1 MKTVLF
7 FMSGY
12 SWAEQHG
19 RDAVLRFARTA
30 GWRVLCIP
38 YAQAEASRFQLANC
52 TVARDVRGLL
62 EFWCPAGCIAE
73 CGAAPHHLQPYDFG
87 DVPVVFLDR
96 DPSTVEGDAPCVCS
110 DAHAIAKA
118 AFDELYATGIRN
130 FAFAGW
136 YEALTWSVNREAA
149 FAKVAS
155 SAGFGMHVIEMRS
168 PRRHADVEADRL
180 LKAVRSL
187 PKPLAVFAA
196 NDLIAE
202 QIVNVCCANGISVPQ
217 DLAVVGV
224 DNSPDI
230 CENALVSISS
240 IPQDYEGSARRACE
254 CLAGIIAGGRKPGN
268 VTHGVGAVVR
278 RASTRRI
285 GSDARVLGAF
295 EFIRQNAAFG
305 VKVEDVVKAMGCS
318 RRTADLLFSRYVG
331 HSILKELTAVRVNR
345 AKELLRSSDAAVAAV
360 SDMCG
365 FMSVNDFDRV
375 FKSQTGLSPTV
386 WRAGG
391 R

>member
-12 SWAEQHG
+12 SWAENRG

-38 YAQAEASRFQLANC
+38 YAKAEASRFQLVNNSG
-52 TVARDVRGLL
+52 ARDVRGLL
-62 EFWCPAGCIAE
+62 EFWRPIGCIVE
-73 CGAAPHHLQPYDFG
+73 CGAAPHHLQPADFG
-87 DVPVVFLDR
+87 DTPVVFLDR
-96 DPSTVEGDAPCVCS
+96 DPSTVEGNAPCVCS

-155 SAGFGMHVIEMRS
+155 AGGFGIHVIKMS
-168 PRRHADVEADRL
+168 YPRRQANIAADRL
-180 LKAVRSL
+180 LKVVRSL

-202 QIVNVCCANGISVPQ
+202 HIVNVCSVDGIAVPQ
-217 DLAVVGV
+217 ELAVVGV

-240 IPQDYEGSARRACE
+240 IPQDYERSARRACE
-254 CLAGIIAGGRKPGN
+254 CLQRLISGGKSSACI
-268 VTHGVGAVVR
+268 THALGPVVR

-285 GSDARVLGAF
+285 GSDARVLGAI

-305 VKVEDVVKAMGCS
+305 IKVEDVVRVMGCS
-318 RRTADLLFSRYVG
+318 RRMADLLFGRHAG
-331 HSILKELTAVRVNR
+331 HSILKELTAVRLDL
-345 AKELLRSSDAAVAAV
+345 AKNLLSSSDTAVSAV

-375 FKSQTGLSPTV
+375 FKSHTGLSPTA
-386 WRAGG
+386 WRAQG